1 MIVNKEEKKLSFRF
15 INLVNWEFENEYFQ
29 IFLKNKKITIKG
41 SQCRMLESKRRATIF
56 LLLAFLL
63 ASVAGYLV
71 YEKVKSLNSELG
83 GMTTI
88 FVAKSNIPAR
98 TLIQENQ
105 ITTMEIPNKFYVKDS
120 HVIDKEDF
128 VDTVLVVPVNKGH
141 IITENMLKPFSNL
154 RNENNRLVS
163 MYPSEKVQ
171 FDQEIAALDRVDI
184 IVSTDDN
191 GKQKTEIFMRDVP
204 VAYAQG
210 EGKDFAGV
218 ALEVS
223 MEDAPK
229 LIHIQNYADKVRVLK
244 ANVGKGD
251 TMNTTPPQESTTDTS
266 KEGAAQKT
274 QPAGTQQ
281 PKAQQPGAATPKTTK
296 PADTKQTETKPT
308 DTKTTDPKQSGT
320 P

>member
-1 MIVNKEEKKLSFRF
+1 M
-15 INLVNWEFENEYFQ
+15 
-29 IFLKNKKITIKG
+29 
-41 SQCRMLESKRRATIF
+41 
-56 LLLAFLL
+56 LLAFLL

-71 YEKVKSLNSELG
+71 FQKVKDLNSELG
-83 GMTTI
+83 GMTKI
-88 FVAKSNIPAR
+88 YVAKSDIPAR

-120 HVIDKEDF
+120 HVIKKDEL
-128 VDTVLVVPVNKGH
+128 VNTVLVVPVSKGH

-163 MYPSEKVQ
+163 MYPSEKIQ
-171 FDQEIAALDRVDI
+171 FDQVIEALDRVDI

-210 EGKDFAGV
+210 SGKDFAGI

-251 TMNTTPPQESTTDTS
+251 TMNTATPTETDTTKDS
-266 KEGAAQKT
+266 AEQKT
-274 QPAGTQQ
+274 QPTGTQQ
-281 PKAQQPGAATPKTTK
+281 PKAQQPATTTTPKKTETTAK
-296 PADTKQTETKPT
+296 PADTKQT
-308 DTKTTDPKQSGT
+308 DTKQSGT